1 MEVEQ
6 VQAKLSV
13 AAIVQNQEL
22 KQLQTNVNLTDS
34 ELQVSKSSG
43 NLISAQQSSLE
54 KIKASKQKV
63 RRKYL

>member
-1 MEVEQ
+1 LEVEQ

>member
-1 MEVEQ
+1 LEVEQ
-6 VQAKLSV
+6 TQAKLSA

-63 RRKYL
+63 HKKYL